1 MDKKDFSN
9 LENQIRDTIKNA
21 FDVIDFAKIKKDID
35 DKAQETVRETR
46 NKFVDKS
53 QHFDKKIKDELK
65 NRYKNIANVVPKSE
79 NKIQRY
85 IAKRPVG
92 SISGTLYT
100 IFGSILSGILGIL
113 IISYSILISF
123 KSEFLMS
130 NLISLGIL
138 FSFLAA
144 SGAFTLRGINLRK
157 RAKRFKE
164 YVKLLRGNSY
174 CSISE
179 LAEAVRKKNKFVVK
193 DLKKMIE
200 LNMFP
205 QGHIDDRQTYF
216 MLNNEVYENYLTSQE
231 SLKKRNEDELKKQE
245 ELKKDFNDPVKM
257 ELRNTIEMG
266 RDYIKQIGDI
276 SSSIDKEEISKK
288 LNRLQNIINQ
298 ILKYVEQNPKKLQEV
313 DRFAKHYLPMT
324 LKLLNAY
331 KELNEQPVQGDNI
344 RNAKNEIEKTLD
356 TINNAFEKLLDDL
369 FEEIALDIS
378 TDISVLE
385 TLFTQ
390 EGLKKDDFKK
400 IGLEL
405 KGGIKS
411 E

>member
-9 LENQIRDTIKNA
+9 LEKQIRDTIKNA

-53 QHFDKKIKDELK
+53 QYFDKKIKDELK

-79 NKIQRY
+79 DKIQKY

-193 DLKKMIE
+193 DLRKMIE

-205 QGHIDDRQTYF
+205 QGHIDDKQTYF

-400 IGLEL
+400 
-405 KGGIKS
+405 
-411 E
+411 

>member
-53 QHFDKKIKDELK
+53 QYFDKKIKDELK

-79 NKIQRY
+79 DKIQKY

-193 DLKKMIE
+193 DLRKMIE

-205 QGHIDDRQTYF
+205 QGHIDDKQTYF

-400 IGLEL
+400 
-405 KGGIKS
+405 
-411 E
+411 